1 MDNSPIGFTSGFQ
14 QAQAVQNQV
23 YGFTKDGK
31 KIVKET
37 SESGIIS
44 VKIDPEGEKADAERT
59 KKLREIMQ
67 KVYAGTKLDASE
79 LAFLRSSYPDT
90 YQSVVEKENEEKAME
105 RKLDKCQSVQD
116 VQNLELFEYTKKVDR
131 YA

>member
-1 MDNSPIGFTSGFQ
+1 MNIGSIGLRSSFSQGQ
-14 QAQAVQNQV
+14 VAKNQF

-31 KIVKET
+31 KIVQET
-37 SESGIIS
+37 SASGVVS

-67 KVYAGTKLDASE
+67 KVYAGTKLNDSE
-79 LAFLRSSYPDT
+79 LAFLRSNYPDT
-90 YQSVVEKENEEKAME
+90 YQSVVEKEKDKIIFEK
-105 RKLDKCQSVQD
+105 KNDNCQSVGNA
-116 VQNLELFEYTKKVDR
+116 QNSELIELLKKGDL